1 MAKTKNKRS
10 KKQARAKG
18 GRISDKIQA
27 YFNLHAH
34 ALFFSLAR
42 LLKSPFTSAM
52 TIAVLAIALS
62 LAGGFY
68 LLVANVQQLTGNIK
82 SSNQISVFMKLQIN
96 DQQARQ
102 TAKGWRARPTIADVE
117 VITKQQAL
125 EEFKQ
130 YSGFGDAL
138 KALKNNPLPVVLQ
151 VQPNSSVTDKLA
163 LKTLLAE
170 LEQHSE
176 VDFAQLDMQWLE
188 RLQSMM
194 KLAERGVLLISCLLG
209 VAVLFITGNTIRLEL
224 QNRRDEV
231 LIAKLVGATHGFIQ
245 RPFLYSGFWY
255 GLLAG
260 IFAWS
265 VITCM
270 MWVLQKPIETLSAL
284 YDGNFS
290 VLFLNVQETLALLL
304 IAAGLG
310 IIGAWMVLIGQLQ
323 LIKPE

>member
-1 MAKTKNKRS
+1 M
-10 KKQARAKG
+10 
-18 GRISDKIQA
+18 
-27 YFNLHAH
+27 
-34 ALFFSLAR
+34 
-42 LLKSPFTSAM
+42 
-52 TIAVLAIALS
+52 
-62 LAGGFY
+62 
-68 LLVANVQQLTGNIK
+68 
-82 SSNQISVFMKLQIN
+82 
-96 DQQARQ
+96 
-102 TAKGWRARPTIADVE
+102 
-117 VITKQQAL
+117 
-125 EEFKQ
+125 
-130 YSGFGDAL
+130 
-138 KALKNNPLPVVLQ
+138 
-151 VQPNSSVTDKLA
+151 
-163 LKTLLAE
+163 
-170 LEQHSE
+170 
-176 VDFAQLDMQWLE
+176 
-188 RLQSMM
+188 
-194 KLAERGVLLISCLLG
+194 
-209 VAVLFITGNTIRLEL
+209 AVLFITGNTIRLEL